1 MRGVFLDWATVSN
14 NDVNDAPLHAVLDT
28 LTLYPVTAQEQVAER
43 VNTAQVILTNKLRI
57 DETVIN
63 AAKDLQLICLSATG
77 FDNVAIEAARARG
90 IAVTNIRDYCT
101 AAVAQHVFAL
111 ILSLNQHL
119 TAYQQL
125 LAAGDWRRSPQF
137 TLLDFPITELAGK
150 TLGIVG
156 YGTLGKAVAKL
167 GEAFGMNVVLA
178 RRPGDENDTRPGRFS
193 LATLIKEADVLS
205 LHCPLTPA
213 TQQMIGVTE
222 LAAMKSNAILI
233 NTARGALVDESA
245 LANALREKQIGG
257 AGVDVL
263 SQEPPVNGNPLLA
276 DDIPNLIVTP
286 HIAWATQQARQRAVS
301 EMAENIAAFKR
312 GENRN
317 RVD

>member
-14 NDVNDAPLHAVLDT
+14 NDVNDAPLHDVLDA
-28 LTLYPVTAQEQVAER
+28 LILYPVSAQAQVAER

-63 AAKDLQLICLSATG
+63 TAKDLQLICLSATG
-77 FDNVAIEAARARG
+77 FDNVAVDVARERG
-90 IAVTNIRDYCT
+90 IAVSNIRDYCT

-156 YGTLGKAVAKL
+156 YGTLGRAVAKL
-167 GEAFGMNVVLA
+167 GAAFGMQVILA
-178 RRPGDENDTRPGRFS
+178 QRPGESADTRSGRLQLS
-193 LATLIKEADVLS
+193 ELLTRADVLS

-213 TQQMIGVTE
+213 TKHLMGAKE
-222 LAAMKSNAILI
+222 LAAMKSGAILI
-233 NTARGALVDESA
+233 NTARGALLDEAA
-245 LANALREKQIGG
+245 LADALRNRQIGG
-257 AGVDVL
+257 AGIDVL
-263 SQEPPVNGNPLLA
+263 SKEPPIEGNPLLA

-286 HIAWATQQARQRAVS
+286 HIAWATQQARQRAVD
-301 EMAENIAAFKR
+301 EMAANIAAFKR

-317 RVD
+317 QVD